1 MIKKIF
7 LLLFVKSVFSDCNV
21 DTKSDCGYLG
31 IQQQECESKG
41 CCWQEVNNQ
50 PLKRFFKATLSE
62 KQYFSNNEPWCFYSR
77 QETCYLSLDKPQIP
91 FTNSEVTKMYNYF
104 LANINIQGS
113 GGVAAAPD
121 HNTPGGS
128 YFYHWMRDGALSINS
143 LQFQNQ
149 NNMSRVI
156 DIIKSYAH
164 WVNKVQ
170 HIYDPNNIDVRT
182 EPKFELPSG
191 NPYTGGWCRPQN
203 DGPGLRAITL
213 INFANYL
220 NKIGDNNFVNDY
232 LINAIK
238 FDLDYIVSGYNSNT
252 CDLWEEIT
260 DTNFFWN
267 RVTMKKALILGNEFF
282 KGTIKEYQN
291 TLNTINSTLFS
302 SHYNNKYILESNYRP
317 IDSAV
322 IVGLNNG
329 YDSIDNLYNPLSYE
343 VASTVQYYNDLFCS
357 EYPINNI
364 DTKNGIPGVLYGR
377 YKGDI
382 YAGGNPWVL
391 SSGALA
397 TLFYR
402 GAIEIKNGGIPSYY
416 WSTVFGKNLPTD
428 KKSLGDFFIA
438 QGDGVLLRIKE
449 HVKSYDFHL
458 YEQIDKNNGQ
468 QLSAYDLTWSYA
480 EVLNAMVHRNN
491 YYSN

>member
-1 MIKKIF
+1 MIKKVLF
-7 LLLFVKSVFSDCNV
+7 LLALCSTAFSDCNV
-21 DTKSDCGYLG
+21 NSKSDCGYLG
-31 IQQQECESKG
+31 IGKEECESKG
-41 CCWQEVNNQ
+41 CCWQEVTNQ
-50 PLKRFFKATLSE
+50 
-62 KQYFSNNEPWCFYSR
+62 PWCFYSR
-77 QETCYLSLDKPQIP
+77 KETCYLALDKPQLP
-91 FTNSEVTKMYNYF
+91 FSNSEVNKMYTYF
-104 LANINIQGS
+104 LENINIQGS

-143 LQFQNQ
+143 LQIQNQ
-149 NNMSRVI
+149 NNMTNVI
-156 DIIKSYAH
+156 DTIKSYAY

-170 HIYDPNNIDVRT
+170 HVYDPNNIDVRT
-182 EPKFELPSG
+182 EPKFELPNG

-220 NKIGDNNFVNDY
+220 NKIGDYNFVNKY
-232 LINAIK
+232 LVDAIK
-238 FDLDYIVSGYNSNT
+238 FDLDYIVTGYNSNT
-252 CDLWEEIT
+252 CDLWEEIV

-267 RVTMKKALILGNEFF
+267 RVTMKKALILGNNFF
-282 KGTIKEYQN
+282 NGTNKYYQD
-291 TLNTINSTLFS
+291 TLNLINSTLFS
-302 SHYNNKYILESNYRP
+302 SHYNNKYIFESNSRP

-329 YDSIDNLYNPLSYE
+329 YDTIDNMYNPLSYE
-343 VASTVQYYNDLFCS
+343 VATTVQYYNDLFCS
-357 EYPINNI
+357 EYLINYI
-364 DTKNGIPGVLYGR
+364 DTQNNIPGVLYGR
-377 YKGDI
+377 YKGDV

-402 GAIEIKNGGIPSYY
+402 GALEIKNNNGTPSYY
-416 WSTVFGKNLPTD
+416 WETVFGKPLPTN
-428 KKSLGDFFIA
+428 KKSLGDFFVA
-438 QGDGVLLRIKE
+438 QGDGVMLRIKE

-480 EVLNAMVHRNN
+480 EVLNAMKYREK
-491 YYSN
+491 YFI